1 MTAENGSDGAT
12 TPTNNGTQSPA
23 AAYRKTNGKANGS
36 FSAEATQLAADLD
49 ALFATPVAP
58 DAALDPAA
66 VVAESREAADGC
78 DPTVAT
84 PILEP
89 VSVPFARQP
98 GGEKGP
104 LAEVSAPP
112 PPPKEKTPLCGACFR
127 PATATV

>member
-1 MTAENGSDGAT
+1 M
-12 TPTNNGTQSPA
+12 A
-23 AAYRKTNGKANGS
+23 ASIERAARLQQLAAQIAKLEESGEEG
-36 FSAEATQLAADLD
+36 SAEATQLAADLD

>member
-1 MTAENGSDGAT
+1 MAERM
-12 TPTNNGTQSPA
+12 QQLA
-23 AAYRKTNGKANGS
+23 AQIAKLEESGEEGG
-36 FSAEATQLAADLD
+36 AEATQLAADL
-49 ALFATPVAP
+49 
-58 DAALDPAA
+58 
-66 VVAESREAADGC
+66 AESREAADGC

-104 LAEVSAPP
+104 LAEISAPP